1 MTESEPICDFHLKFF
16 LNFGLGIW
24 DGVFYKRSICN
35 IYAGKVLCYVL
46 YALAVRKACESAATD
61 GMGGGE

>member
-1 MTESEPICDFHLKFF
+1 M
-16 LNFGLGIW
+16 
-24 DGVFYKRSICN
+24 VFSTNVTTDQSICN
-35 IYAGKVLCYVL
+35 IYGGKVLCYVL